1 MRLDLRFLK
10 VNLVLKL
17 WVVYLLDIQSEALGG
32 TAIIPQALFHNQI
45 WD

>member
-1 MRLDLRFLK
+1 MRLDLRFRTSQPGFEAMGG
-10 VNLVLKL
+10 VSAGH
-17 WVVYLLDIQSEALGG
+17 QSEALGG